1 MEQQTPDGVKRARSM
16 TQRAS
21 TRIVIRPGRPA
32 TADPALFRVLVAAG
46 AILFVAL
53 FLLVPLAAV
62 FTEALRKGLPVY
74 LAAISD
80 PEARSAIR
88 LTLLTAAIAVP
99 LNVAF
104 GLAASWAIAN
114 FEFRGKNTLTTL
126 IDLPV
131 AVSPVISGM
140 VFVLL
145 LGTRTPLGGWLADH
159 GLRII
164 FAEPGIILATIF
176 VTFPLAAR
184 ELIPVMQAAGTS
196 EEEAAVMLGANGWQT
211 FFRVTLPKVKLG
223 VLYGMVLCNARAM
236 GEFGAV
242 SVVSGH
248 IRGSTNTMP
257 LYVEILY
264 NDYRFAASF
273 AIASLLTLLA
283 LATLALK
290 SRLVRRGATRTPQAQ
305 PDETERVAA

>member
-1 MEQQTPDGVKRARSM
+1 MAQNLT
-16 TQRAS
+16 S
-21 TRIVIRPGRPA
+21 TGRDLRLRRPA
-32 TADPALFRVLVAAG
+32 TADPALVRAIVIGAAL
-46 AILFVAL
+46 LFVGL
-53 FLLVPLAAV
+53 FLLVPLVAV
-62 FTEALRKGLPVY
+62 FSEALRKGVAAY

-80 PEARSAIR
+80 PEARSAIG
-88 LTLLTAAIAVP
+88 LTLLTAAIVVP
-99 LNVAF
+99 LNVGF
-104 GLAASWAIAN
+104 GLAAAWAIAN
-114 FEFRGKNTLTTL
+114 FEFAGKNALTTI

-131 AVSPVISGM
+131 AISPVISGM

-211 FFRVTLPKVKLG
+211 FRRVTLPKVKLG

-248 IRGSTNTMP
+248 IRGYTDTMP

-264 NDYRFAASF
+264 NDYRFAAAF
-273 AIASLLTLLA
+273 AVASLLTLLA

-290 SRLVRRGATRTPQAQ
+290 SWLERRGLTRAPAPPEEVIEQA
-305 PDETERVAA
+305 AA